1 MFSRHRHMLNI
12 ALPQVMGNLLHTM
25 VIYTDFLMI
34 SKLSAE
40 AIVAVGVGMQIWGLF
55 YASMSLIYT
64 GQNSIMS
71 RFIGAKAYTKASMLL
86 STLLIFVMI
95 LSIPTI
101 LFWQNIGIG
110 VFEIFDSD
118 AKVLELGKSYL
129 MTLFLAI
136 PLEYVNSIFFTAMVA
151 NGDSKTPM
159 YITLGTVFLNILL
172 DYMLIFGHFG
182 FEAMG
187 VEGAAIAT
195 VGTILFE
202 YIVYVTLY
210 LKGKTGYQPMRYF
223 SLKLIKRVL
232 RIGFPAMI
240 DRLLG
245 SGAMLF
251 FAVMVLTLGTTIS
264 AGFQLGF
271 RIEGLAFM
279 PGFGFAMA
287 ASVLMGQGLGAK
299 NPDNSYK
306 DVLLALRYGATIMF
320 AVSILFIFAPEYLV
334 SIFTED
340 KEIVKEASYYLV
352 VVGITQVPMAI
363 GFILNGALKG
373 AGDTK
378 RVFRINIATTWI
390 FRLLPGVV
398 SVYGFGSI
406 IGVYFG
412 LIADP
417 LAKATIYW
425 VVFKK
430 GRWRRLKV

>member
-1 MFSRHRHMLNI
+1 MLNI
-12 ALPQVMGNLLHTM
+12 AVPQVLGNLLHTL
-25 VIYTDFLMI
+25 VIYTDFLMV

-55 YASMSLIYT
+55 YASMALIYT
-64 GQNSIMS
+64 GQNTLMS
-71 RFIGAKAYTKASMLL
+71 RFVGAKAYTKASMLL
-86 STLLIFVMI
+86 SSLLIFVML

-101 LFWQNIGIG
+101 LFWQNIGIQIFEMIDTDPK
-110 VFEIFDSD
+110 VF
-118 AKVLELGKSYL
+118 ELGKDYL
-129 MTLFLAI
+129 MTLFIAI

-151 NGDSKTPM
+151 NGNSKTPM
-159 YITLGTVFLNILL
+159 YIASGIVFLNVLF

-182 FEAMG
+182 FEPMG

-202 YIVYVTLY
+202 YIVYAALY
-210 LKGKTGYQPMRYF
+210 LKRKTGYQPMRYF
-223 SLKLIKRVL
+223 SLNLIKRVL

-245 SGAMLF
+245 SGAMLLF
-251 FAVMVLTLGTTIS
+251 TIIVLALGTTIS

-306 DVLLALRYGATIMF
+306 DVLLALRYGVSVMF
-320 AVSILFIFAPEYLV
+320 AVSILFIFVPEYLV
-334 SIFTED
+334 GFFTKDREV
-340 KEIVKEASYYLV
+340 IKEASYYLI
-352 VVGITQVPMAI
+352 VVGITQIPLAI

-378 RVFRINIATTWI
+378 RVFRINILTTWT
-390 FRLLPGVV
+390 FRLLPGLV

-406 IGVYFG
+406 YGIYFG
-412 LIADP
+412 LVADP
-417 LAKATIYW
+417 LAKAVIYW
-425 VVFKK
+425 KVFKK
-430 GRWRRLKV
+430 GEWRRLRV

>member
-1 MFSRHRHMLNI
+1 MLNI
-12 ALPQVMGNLLHTM
+12 AVPQVLGNLLHTL
-25 VIYTDFLMI
+25 VIYTDFLMV
-34 SKLSAE
+34 SKLSAQ
-40 AIVAVGVGMQIWGLF
+40 AIVAVGIGMQIWGLF
-55 YASMSLIYT
+55 YASMSLIYI
-64 GQNSIMS
+64 GQNTLMS
-71 RFIGAKAYTKASMLL
+71 RFIGAKSYLKASMLL
-86 STLLIFVMI
+86 SSLLIFVML
-95 LSIPTI
+95 LSIPMV
-101 LFWQNIGIG
+101 LFWQNFGIQ
-110 VFEIFDSD
+110 VFEIFDAD
-118 AKVLELGKSYL
+118 PKVLELGKSYL
-129 MTLFLAI
+129 MILFIAI

-151 NGDSKTPM
+151 NGDAKTPM

-182 FEAMG
+182 FEPMG

-195 VGTILFE
+195 LGTILFE
-202 YIVYVTLY
+202 YVVYVVLY
-210 LKGKTGYQPMRYF
+210 LKGKTGYQPMRHF
-223 SLKLIKRVL
+223 SFQLIKRVL

-251 FAVMVLTLGTTIS
+251 FTVMVLTLGTTIS

-306 DVLLALRYGATIMF
+306 DVLLALRYGASVMF

-334 SIFTED
+334 SFFT
-340 KEIVKEASYYLV
+340 KEEEVIKEASYYLI
-352 VVGITQVPMAI
+352 VVGITQIPLAI
-363 GFILNGALKG
+363 AFILNGALKG

-378 RVFRINIATTWI
+378 RVFRINILTTWI
-390 FRLLPGVV
+390 FRLLPGMI

-406 IGVYFG
+406 YGIYFG
-412 LIADP
+412 LVADP
-417 LAKATIYW
+417 LAKAVIYW
-425 VVFKK
+425 RVFKK
-430 GRWRRLKV
+430 GEWRRLRV

>member
-12 ALPQVMGNLLHTM
+12 AIPQVMGNLLHTL
-25 VIYTDFLMI
+25 VIYTDFLMV

-64 GQNSIMS
+64 GQNAIMS
-71 RFIGAKAYTKASMLL
+71 RLIGAKAYMKASMLL
-86 STLLIFVMI
+86 SSLLIFVMI

-101 LFWQNIGIG
+101 LFWQNLGIKI
-110 VFEIFDSD
+110 FELFD
-118 AKVLELGKSYL
+118 ANPTVLELGKSYL
-129 MTLFLAI
+129 MILFLAI
-136 PLEYVNSIFFTAMVA
+136 PLEYVNSILFTAIVA

-159 YITLGTVFLNILL
+159 YISIGIVFLNILF

-182 FEAMG
+182 FEPMG
-187 VEGAAIAT
+187 VKGAAIAT
-195 VGTILFE
+195 LGTILFE
-202 YIVYVTLY
+202 YIVYITLY

-306 DVLLALRYGATIMF
+306 DVILALRYGAVVMF
-320 AVSILFIFAPEYLV
+320 IVSILFIFAPEYL
-334 SIFTED
+334 ITLFTKD
-340 KEIVKEASYYLV
+340 REIVKEASYYLI

-363 GFILNGALKG
+363 AFILNGALKG

-398 SVYGFGSI
+398 SVYGFSSI
-406 IGVYFG
+406 NGIYFG

-417 LAKATIYW
+417 LAKSIIYW

-430 GRWRRLKV
+430 GEWRRLRV